1 MMLVRNIL
9 RDWVHSRWRMML
21 VRNIS
26 AGLGAFEVENDAS
39 P

>member
-1 MMLVRNIL
+1 MFL
-9 RDWVHSRWRMML
+9 RDWVHLGPKVRQ

-26 AGLGAFEVENDAS
+26 AGLGAFETENDAS